1 MLFATTLSFGPPLF
15 ADAGSTSAVFVAFR
29 YQVEMS
35 TRSVTLS
42 VCPSCSVIGGT
53 RLAFWLLATA
63 AGKVKSLRVPAPVPV
78 PWAKGPITRVEMGA
92 ESGGAAMKAAAPLEL
107 GVWAFK

>member
-53 RLAFWLLATA
+53 RLAFWLSSTSPVE
-63 AGKVKSLRVPAPVPV
+63 GKWLRRPAPGPA
-78 PWAKGPITRVEMGA
+78 PGTEGPITRVGVGA
-92 ESGGAAMKAAAPLEL
+92 EAGVAARKAAASLVP
-107 GVWAFK
+107 G

>member
-42 VCPSCSVIGGT
+42 VCPSCSVIGGGRVAF
-53 RLAFWLLATA
+53 RL
-63 AGKVKSLRVPAPVPV
+63 SSPSR
-78 PWAKGPITRVEMGA
+78 REVEGA
-92 ESGGAAMKAAAPLEL
+92 GGAAPGAAR
-107 GVWAFK
+107 WAQGSRPRGAGGGQRGWGATTGG